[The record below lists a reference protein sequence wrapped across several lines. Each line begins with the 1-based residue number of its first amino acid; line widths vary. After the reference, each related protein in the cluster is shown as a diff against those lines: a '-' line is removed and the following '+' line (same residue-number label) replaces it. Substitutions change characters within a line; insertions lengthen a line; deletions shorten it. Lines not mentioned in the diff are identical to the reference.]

1 MNRSTLVLG
10 LVAAAAVAA
19 AVAVTVAVRSSAS
32 PERRSVS
39 TYITNVNAVE
49 QEMRGSLTE
58 VFVAYHR
65 YATSHGKGTRTVRGL
80 AHAQST
86 LTALAQRIR
95 FIQAPPEAKHLRVL
109 LMQLLVVER
118 RITREVGDLAR
129 FTPKYRA
136 LLAASSAAGAELGR
150 TLASTPIPKAHRIKG
165 TAKQIAAARAAF
177 KAAAA
182 RSAAVQADAVDA
194 YDAAVRGVTR
204 TLRGLA
210 PPPVLAPAYRAQLAA
225 FAAVRAAGSR
235 LAGALRSSDRSQ
247 VPALGRR
254 FTGAARIAQTLAAQ
268 RAEVAAVRAYNNRA
282 RGVGVAQAR
291 VQREVNRLQ
300 GVLP

>member
-1 MNRSTLVLG
+1 MSRSTLLLG

-32 PERRSVS
+32 PERTSVS
-39 TYITNVNAVE
+39 AYITNVNAVE
-49 QEMRGSLTE
+49 QEMRGPLTD

-80 AHAQST
+80 GHAETT

-95 FIQAPPEAKHLRVL
+95 FIYAPPQAQHLRARL
-109 LMQLLVVER
+109 IQLLALER
-118 RITREVGDLAR
+118 RITREVGDMAR
-129 FTPKYRA
+129 FTPTYRA

-150 TLASTPIPKAHRIKG
+150 KLASTPIPKAHRIKG
-165 TAKQIAAARAAF
+165 TQKQIARSRAAF

-182 RSAAVQADAVDA
+182 RSADVQADAVDA
-194 YDAAVRGVTR
+194 YDAAIGRVIR
-204 TLRGLA
+204 TLRELV
-210 PPPVLAPAYRAQLAA
+210 PPPVLVPAYRAQLGA

-235 LAGALRSSDRSQ
+235 LGVALRSSDRSQ

-254 FTGAARIAQTLAAQ
+254 FTGAERIAQTVAAQ
-268 RAEVAAVRAYNNRA
+268 RAEIAAVRAYNNRA
-282 RGVGVAQAR
+282 RGVGAAQAR
-291 VQREVNRLQ
+291 VQREVSRLQ
-300 GVLP
+300 QVLP